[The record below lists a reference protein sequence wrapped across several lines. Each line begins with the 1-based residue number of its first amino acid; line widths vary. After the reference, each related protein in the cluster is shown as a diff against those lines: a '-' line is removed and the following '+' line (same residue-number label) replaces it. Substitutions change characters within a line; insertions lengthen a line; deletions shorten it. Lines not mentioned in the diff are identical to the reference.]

1 MIPLIAQPV
10 GARAADR
17 RREIGDNPVPEG
29 RMHRPMEQGER
40 DRAEQND
47 ADPVEHGAHSCAL
60 HPRRDGRKRALGAMV
75 ACASLI
81 LASACEAPAPKGQ
94 VIANVDGTE
103 ITRRE
108 LATMLGDN
116 EADAKRREE
125 ALDAIVARRVFA
137 MEAEKRGL
145 QRTGDFH
152 FALRNARETLL
163 MEALRRDISSGMEE
177 PDEVAIDREIASH
190 PWRYAARFVLTLA
203 YPGQDEPA
211 FAIDSATLA
220 AAPGAS
226 LASAQPG
233 DSLDYGGRRWRVLSR
248 EETRSDPSA
257 LRREAA
263 ERLKTSATED
273 ELAAMIEAYR
283 QGGQIR
289 FQPGWGASADDL
301 R

>member
-17 RREIGDNPVPEG
+17 RREIGDYPVPEG
-29 RMHRPMEQGER
+29 RMHRPVQQGKR

-60 HPRRDGRKRALGAMV
+60 HPRRDGRKRALGAIV
-75 ACASLI
+75 ACASLT
-81 LASACEAPAPKGQ
+81 LAAACEAPAPEGQ

-108 LATMLGDN
+108 LATMLGDS
-116 EADAKRREE
+116 EADASRRDE
-125 ALDAIVARRVFA
+125 ALDALVARRIFA

-145 QRTGDFH
+145 QRTADFH
-152 FALRNARETLL
+152 FALRAARETLL
-163 MEALRRDISSGMEE
+163 MEALRRDIMGELRD
-177 PDEVAIDREIASH
+177 PDAAAIEREIASH
-190 PWRYAARFVLTLA
+190 PWRYTDRFILTLA
-203 YPGQDEPA
+203 YPGENQPA
-211 FAIDSATLA
+211 FAIDSADLA
-220 AAPGAS
+220 AAPEAS
-226 LASAQPG
+226 LANAGAG
-233 DSLDYGGRRWRVLSR
+233 DSLQYGGRRLQALTR
-248 EETRSDPSA
+248 EDVRSDPA
-257 LRREAA
+257 TLRREAVQ
-263 ERLKTSATED
+263 RLKTRATED

>member
-1 MIPLIAQPV
+1 
-10 GARAADR
+10 
-17 RREIGDNPVPEG
+17 
-29 RMHRPMEQGER
+29 
-40 DRAEQND
+40 
-47 ADPVEHGAHSCAL
+47 
-60 HPRRDGRKRALGAMV
+60 MV
-75 ACASLI
+75 ACVSLI
-81 LASACEAPAPKGQ
+81 TASACEAPAPEGQ

-116 EADAKRREE
+116 EVDEKRRDE

-152 FALRNARETLL
+152 FALRDARETLL
-163 MEALRRDISSGMEE
+163 MEALRRDIRGGLEE
-177 PDEVAIDREIASH
+177 PVEVAIDREIASY
-190 PWRYAARFVLTLA
+190 PWRYAARFLLTLA

-220 AAPGAS
+220 AAPSAS

-248 EETRSDPSA
+248 EEIRSDPSA

-283 QGGQIR
+283 QSGQIR